1 MRRVYNND
9 TMSTLRGKR
18 ITLGVTGGIA
28 AYKAAEL
35 CRLLVKEGA
44 EVRVIMTPAAAAF
57 ITPLTLQTLSG
68 HKVGLTLLDAS
79 EEAEIGHIRLAD
91 ETDLVV
97 IAPASAD
104 AIARMAAGMAND
116 LLTAVVLATRAHVVL
131 APAMNV
137 NMWENPLT
145 QANLDRLVN
154 LSRFSTVGPD
164 VGSLACGWVGPGRM
178 MEATD
183 VRDAVVNRLLNAGT
197 LQGRHVVITAGPTF
211 EPVDD
216 VRFLGNRSSGK
227 MGFAL
232 AEVAAMRGADV
243 TLIAGP
249 VSLPTPAGKIARVN
263 VQTALQMQ
271 AAVND
276 AVANADVVVMSAAV
290 ADFRPTHQVPGKL
303 SRRDGAPASLALT
316 ANPDI
321 LAALGTAR
329 AGGRPF
335 LVGFAAE
342 ALPNEEAM
350 VARARA
356 KLVQKGC
363 DAIVANDVG
372 NPSIGF
378 GSDHN
383 EGALLFADGVVVP
396 LPKAAKRIFAGVIWD
411 QVAPRLGRF
420 TAL

>member
-1 MRRVYNND
+1 
-9 TMSTLRGKR
+9 MSAPRAKR

-44 EVRVIMTPAAAAF
+44 EVRVVMTPAAESF

-68 HKVGLTLLDAS
+68 HKVGRTLLDAS

-91 ETDLVV
+91 ETELIVV
-97 IAPASAD
+97 APASAD

-116 LLTAVVLATRAHVVL
+116 LLTAVVLATRAPVLL

-145 QANLDRLVN
+145 QANLARLLN
-154 LSRFSTVGPD
+154 TGRFFTVGPD
-164 VGSLACGWVGPGRM
+164 AGALACGWIGAGRM
-178 MEATD
+178 MEPAAI
-183 VRDAVVNRLLNAGT
+183 RDAVVERFARAGE
-197 LQGRHVVITAGPTF
+197 LAGKHVVITAGPTF
-211 EPVDD
+211 EPVDA

-232 AEVAAMRGADV
+232 AAEAAERGAHV
-243 TLIAGP
+243 TLVAGP
-249 VSLPTPAGKIARVN
+249 VSLPTPSGDIDRIN

-271 AAVND
+271 AAVQQAAANSD
-276 AVANADVVVMSAAV
+276 AVIMTAAV
-290 ADFRPTHQVPGKL
+290 ADFRPLDAASGKL
-303 SRRDGAPASLALT
+303 SRREGPTPPLALT

-321 LAALGTAR
+321 LAGLGASRT
-329 AGGRPF
+329 GGRPL

-342 ALPNEEAM
+342 VLSDPLALQ
-350 VARARA
+350 ARAQ
-356 KLVQKGC
+356 QKMAEKRC

-372 NPSIGF
+372 DPSIGF
-378 GSDHN
+378 GSEEN
-383 EGALLFADGVVVP
+383 AGALLFADGAVVD
-396 LPKAAKRIFAGVIWD
+396 LPQASKRAFASAVWNHLVG
-411 QVAPRLGRF
+411 RLP
-420 TAL
+420 